1 LITELAGDLP
11 RHLGQ
16 YEVLKRLAQGGMGEV
31 LLAQR
36 TGADGFTSRVVIKRV
51 LPQFGADAAFMTM
64 FRDEARITGQLH
76 HGNITQVIEFG
87 EADGSYFLVLE
98 FVDGPSLSAV
108 LEVLGSRGERL
119 SIPEIAHIGSETAR
133 ALDYAHHK
141 RGTQGEQLQIVHRD
155 VSPSNVL
162 LSLEGEVKLT
172 DFGIARARARLSPK
186 TQGTGVV
193 KGKLAY
199 LPPEAL
205 NGKSEP
211 RSDLFALGAVLFE
224 MLTGRPAFAAE
235 TEMETIHNVVIN
247 DIPRVADRVA
257 DVPPEIDRLISRLM
271 SRTVTERPARGLEVV
286 EVLARYT
293 MAEGRPGNETLAD
306 RLTALG
312 CLSPAAPSREAETLA
327 PSASELQTRAPKVLI
342 VDESRT
348 MRALLRTILGDHY
361 EVVDASSGTE
371 ALRVLE
377 AATIKV
383 VVCQGTIQAPSGIE
397 LWKEI
402 GAQPAWKSL
411 PVILLAADVSPKRQ
425 AAVRAAGAFA
435 LLPKQLDSSA
445 LLDTLRAAVGADP
458 SKKLG

>member
-1 LITELAGDLP
+1 LNASPAEDLP
-11 RHLGQ
+11 KRLGQ

-36 TGADGFTSRVVIKRV
+36 EGADGFTRRVVIKRV
-51 LPQFGADAAFMTM
+51 LPHFGADASFMTM

-76 HGNITQVIEFG
+76 HGNITQVLEFG
-87 EADGSYFLVLE
+87 EAEGNYFLVLE
-98 FVDGPSLSAV
+98 FVDGPSLGLLLDS
-108 LEVLGSRGERL
+108 LNDRNERL
-119 SIPEIAHIGSETAR
+119 SVPEIAHIGSETAR

-141 RGTQGEQLQIVHRD
+141 RGAQGEPLQIVHRD

-235 TEMETIHNVVIN
+235 TEIETIHNVVIN
-247 DIPRVADRVA
+247 DIPRASDHVA
-257 DVPPEIDRLISRLM
+257 DVPAEIDDLVARLM
-271 SRTVTERPARGLEVV
+271 SRTLSERPARGLEIV
-286 EVLARYT
+286 EVLTRFT
-293 MAEGRPGNETLAD
+293 MAKGRPANETLAET
-306 RLTALG
+306 LASLG
-312 CLSPAAPSREAETLA
+312 CVSPAAPDREVETEV
-327 PSASELQTRAPKVLI
+327 PSASELQPRPPKVLV

-348 MRALLRTILGDHY
+348 MRALLRTILGAHY
-361 EVVDASSGTE
+361 DVVEASSGEE

-377 AATIKV
+377 AAGV
-383 VVCQGTIQAPSGIE
+383 RAVVCQGTIQGSSGTE

-402 GAQPAWKSL
+402 GSQPLWRGL
-411 PVILLAADVSPKRQ
+411 PLILLAAEVNPKLQ

-435 LLPKQLDSSA
+435 LLPKRLDSSA
-445 LLDTLRAAVGADP
+445 LLDTLRAAIGPDAER
-458 SKKLG
+458 KMG

>member
-1 LITELAGDLP
+1 MSADPSEELPA
-11 RHLGQ
+11 RLGQ
-16 YEVLKRLAQGGMGEV
+16 YQVLKRLAQGGMGEV

-36 TGADGFTSRVVIKRV
+36 QGADGFTRKVVIKRV
-51 LPQFGADAAFMTM
+51 LPHFGADAGFMTM

-87 EADGSYFLVLE
+87 EADGNYFLVLE
-98 FVDGPSLSAV
+98 FVDGPSLGSV
-108 LEVLGSRGERL
+108 LDALGERGERL
-119 SIPEIAHIGSETAR
+119 SVPEIAHIGAETAR

-141 RGTQGEQLQIVHRD
+141 RGPKGESLQIVHRD

-186 TQGTGVV
+186 TSGTGVV

-235 TEMETIHNVVIN
+235 TEIETIHNVVIN
-247 DIPRVADRVA
+247 DIPRVADHA
-257 DVPPEIDRLISRLM
+257 PEVPKEIDALVARLM
-271 SRTVTERPARGLEVV
+271 SRTVEERPARGLEVV
-286 EVLARYT
+286 GVLTRFT
-293 MAEGRPGNETLAD
+293 MAEGRPANEILAETLA
-306 RLTALG
+306 ALG
-312 CLSPAAPSREAETLA
+312 CVSPAAASRNATTAA
-327 PSASELQTRAPKVLI
+327 PSASELQAHAPKVLV

-348 MRALLRTILGDHY
+348 MRALLRTILSEHY
-361 EVVDASSGTE
+361 DVVEASSGLE

-377 AATIKV
+377 ATTVRA
-383 VVCQGTIQAPSGIE
+383 VVCQGTIQGPAGGE
-397 LWKEI
+397 LWKQIATHPECA
-402 GAQPAWKSL
+402 GL
-411 PVILLAADVSPKRQ
+411 PVILLAAEVSPNLQ
-425 AAVRAAGAFA
+425 AAARSAGAFA
-435 LLPKQLDSSA
+435 LLPKRLDSSV
-445 LLDTLRAAVGADP
+445 LLDTLRAAVGADT
-458 SKKLG
+458 SQKLG